1 MIYLDATAMMKL
13 IAQAPESQALTE
25 YLRAHTDTR
34 WITCALSRAELLR
47 ATAALPAEATEHAH
61 HVLAGVDTVAVTDR
75 LLDAAVALT
84 PAPRRTVDALHIASA
99 LSAGPRLRTLVTYD
113 PDLAG
118 AAADHRIT
126 TVRPGG
132 FTVIRALITA
142 ALLDRRRHALLRRR
156 PRRRDRLQPGR
167 SA

>member
-84 PAPRRTVDALHIASA
+84 PAPRAPSTHCTSLPRSA
-99 LSAGPRLRTLVTYD
+99 PARGCGPSSPTT
-113 PDLAG
+113 PILAG

-126 TVRPGG
+126 TVSPGG
-132 FTVIRALITA
+132 GS
-142 ALLDRRRHALLRRR
+142 
-156 PRRRDRLQPGR
+156 P
-167 SA
+167 

>member
-1 MIYLDATAMMKL
+1 MIYLDAKTKIKH
-13 IAQAPESQALTE
+13 IAQAPESRALTE

-61 HVLAGVDTVAVTDR
+61 HVLAGVDSVAVTDR

-99 LSAGPRLRTLVTYD
+99 LSAGARLRTLVTYD

-118 AAADHRIT
+118 AAAEHRIT
-126 TVRPGG
+126 TVSPGG
-132 FTVIRALITA
+132 GSPWYA
-142 ALLDRRRHALLRRR
+142 
-156 PRRRDRLQPGR
+156 P
-167 SA
+167 